1 MASTKSK
8 KIADKLAALKA
19 ELKEAQHAEVDAA
32 RKAARREFTRAAR
45 KAGLLRLVA
54 GGAVA
59 PEALEAEF
67 RAVAERLKNSASAT
81 AANEALPAAAAEDQP
96 PAAGTEGDE
105 HKPFWKR

>member
-19 ELKEAQHAEVDAA
+19 ELKEAQHAEAEAA

-54 GGAVA
+54 GGAVTA
-59 PEALEAEF
+59 EALEAEF
-67 RAVAERLKNSASAT
+67 RAVAERFKNSAPAT
-81 AANEALPAAAAEDQP
+81 ASGEERPPSAVGDQP
-96 PAAGTEGDE
+96 PAAGKEGDE

>member
-1 MASTKSK
+1 MASTKSQK
-8 KIADKLAALKA
+8 AAEKLAKAKA
-19 ELKEAQHAEVDAA
+19 EFKEAKHAEAEAV
-32 RKAARREFTRAAR
+32 RKDARRNFTRAAR

-67 RAVAERLKNSASAT
+67 RAIAERLKNSASAT
-81 AANEALPAAAAEDQP
+81 ARDEALPAAAAEEQP
-96 PAAGTEGDE
+96 PAAGREGDE

>member
-1 MASTKSK
+1 MVSTKSK
-8 KIADKLAALKA
+8 KIADRLAALRA
-19 ELKEAQHAEVDAA
+19 ELKEAQHAEAEA
-32 RKAARREFTRAAR
+32 SRKAARREFTRAAR

-54 GGAVA
+54 GGAVTA
-59 PEALEAEF
+59 EALEAEF

-81 AANEALPAAAAEDQP
+81 ARDEALPAAAAEEQP